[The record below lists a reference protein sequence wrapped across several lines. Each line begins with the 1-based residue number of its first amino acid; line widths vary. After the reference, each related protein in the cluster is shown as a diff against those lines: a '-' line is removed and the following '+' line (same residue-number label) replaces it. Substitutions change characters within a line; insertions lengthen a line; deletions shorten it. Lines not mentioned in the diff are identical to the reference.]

1 MYAPDLR
8 PIRLAL
14 AIALILPL
22 DSTLACGPSF
32 PMRLLDDRA
41 NSLAELPEG
50 NFAFEISRLAAP
62 LPGLKPVTEASL
74 VPRWEEDNSRYL
86 QQRDERERSELG
98 EERWRRVQA
107 LRALGDARR
116 VEAEG
121 AGLPAEILL
130 YTAGAVAFRSDP
142 EQAREYFRRV
152 LALPAPERRTRSTWA
167 AYSLGRLLAADSRAL
182 PAAAEALSDEEVSR
196 RLRANA
202 EAAQEAF
209 RLTRRLAIEGFDD
222 PLELAAASLG
232 EEALLARE
240 ANDWGEAIRLYANQA
255 MLRSDTGYSS
265 LRQLSGELARMPDER
280 LEPLLAVPEVQQLLT
295 VRLLTRGGWFYDE
308 QLAGEQ
314 HLAEL
319 LMALDVA
326 ELPNADRLA
335 ALSYRYGRYDNAG
348 RFLEKAGDSGLAW
361 WLRAKLA
368 LRAGDT
374 SRATEAYARAAKAF
388 PEDEEWG
395 VRRTADWEWETV
407 KPRCRVEGESAILA
421 LQRGDYLEAFDNLYR
436 SGAIYWLDAAAVAER
451 VLTLDELKSYVDAK
465 VPAPPPQ
472 TQEDRDAYRSRAP
485 AAGLREVLGRRLLRE
500 GRYDEA
506 PAYFESQELRAA
518 ASEYG
523 QARKQASSRWTAIGR
538 AESYY
543 RAARLARRQGMELL
557 GYEMSPD
564 FHVMGGNYSFAQA
577 GRLQAGGLLAEGE
590 VQRQNASLAQPN
602 ARYHYRWIAADLAE
616 RAADELPHTS
626 QAFAAVLCKGSGWV
640 QYVDLSRAQAIYL
653 RYVEHGPFV
662 KWAGNFGMN
671 CEEPDFDSAYGRQWE
686 ERRQAMRD
694 ALYPVRYGLAA
705 ATLFSAAVAAWLWRR
720 RFR

>member
-1 MYAPDLR
+1 MPR
-8 PIRLAL
+8 P
-14 AIALILPL
+14 
-22 DSTLACGPSF
+22 
-32 PMRLLDDRA
+32 
-41 NSLAELPEG
+41 
-50 NFAFEISRLAAP
+50 
-62 LPGLKPVTEASL
+62 
-74 VPRWEEDNSRYL
+74 W
-86 QQRDERERSELG
+86 
-98 EERWRRVQA
+98 
-107 LRALGDARR
+107 
-116 VEAEG
+116 
-121 AGLPAEILL
+121 
-130 YTAGAVAFRSDP
+130 
-142 EQAREYFRRV
+142 
-152 LALPAPERRTRSTWA
+152 
-167 AYSLGRLLAADSRAL
+167 
-182 PAAAEALSDEEVSR
+182 
-196 RLRANA
+196 
-202 EAAQEAF
+202 
-209 RLTRRLAIEGFDD
+209 
-222 PLELAAASLG
+222 
-232 EEALLARE
+232 
-240 ANDWGEAIRLYANQA
+240 
-255 MLRSDTGYSS
+255 
-265 LRQLSGELARMPDER
+265 
-280 LEPLLAVPEVQQLLT
+280 
-295 VRLLTRGGWFYDE
+295 
-308 QLAGEQ
+308 
-314 HLAEL
+314 
-319 LMALDVA
+319 
-326 ELPNADRLA
+326 PNGC
-335 ALSYRYGRYDNAG
+335 S
-348 RFLEKAGDSGLAW
+348 
-361 WLRAKLA
+361 
-368 LRAGDT
+368 
-374 SRATEAYARAAKAF
+374 
-388 PEDEEWG
+388 
-395 VRRTADWEWETV
+395 
-407 KPRCRVEGESAILA
+407 
-421 LQRGDYLEAFDNLYR
+421 
-436 SGAIYWLDAAAVAER
+436 
-451 VLTLDELKSYVDAK
+451 LDELKSYVDAK
-465 VPAPPPQ
+465 VPAPLPQ

-485 AAGLREVLGRRLLRE
+485 AADLREVLGRRLLRE

-564 FHVMGGNYSFAQA
+564 FHVMDGNYSFAQA